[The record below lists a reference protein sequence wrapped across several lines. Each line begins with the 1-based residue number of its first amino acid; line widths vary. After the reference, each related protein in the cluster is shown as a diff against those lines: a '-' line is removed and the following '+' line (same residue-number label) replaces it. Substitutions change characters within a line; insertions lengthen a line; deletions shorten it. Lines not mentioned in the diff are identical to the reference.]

1 MALLDTNL
9 RVCNGI
15 SRSVGRRLC
24 ITLLL
29 LEYRL
34 CYLWRN
40 NYAMPGIASYYL
52 VLNKMK
58 VYFIGFL
65 FFGFLISCGSNDKKR
80 KQVSKNIDDYF
91 INTYQV
97 VIDTM
102 ISTVNSFDVNDSG
115 EWLILDRRRKQVLL
129 TDSLQQPIKNIQ
141 IEARNEFPGINWSP
155 TNAYFMK
162 NGQIMVTNNYP
173 WAIKFDSDGNF
184 LESMPQ
190 EFRVSADLAFDQNSN
205 TYSFVS
211 NYLGTFIDKYSS
223 DGNHIKR
230 IPISDIKFKNIVDR
244 AIVGNSMSIINNELY
259 FKSIEQARILK
270 FSLSGRLID
279 QYSELPAYYGQPT
292 EDIRILSSD
301 GSLIKSKLSSEMR
314 LFAMNNTAN
323 FSIHSLSNELLLI
336 QYVNMGGYYG
346 IQILNT
352 SGEYILD
359 KDLVIREKVYTAKDG
374 YIYTIDN
381 FRKDS
386 VTGEYLQPLLKK
398 YKFKHTF

>member
-1 MALLDTNL
+1 
-9 RVCNGI
+9 
-15 SRSVGRRLC
+15 
-24 ITLLL
+24 
-29 LEYRL
+29 
-34 CYLWRN
+34 
-40 NYAMPGIASYYL
+40 MPGIASYYL

-279 QYSELPAYYGQPT
+279 QYSELPAYYDQPT